1 MLRENGI
8 HLLPHLLADMLWNGT
23 HHVSVQLTPEYL
35 LITRK
40 FTAKPN
46 GQRMNFHRELLQ
58 SLAMEQGFQSALGI
72 TPTPKEPLRY
82 ERLLLHTREIAKPC
96 ADLRI
101 PRPRSLTHPMIG
113 FVPGHEGMI
122 QPQLFISD
130 AISNKSSQSLGLAGS
145 RAARPAE
152 PFGRGGAHLKGKK
165 ESMREKPL
173 ALSEAEG

>member
-82 ERLLLHTREIAKPC
+82 ERLLLHTREIEAMRGSAHPKASEPH
-96 ADLRI
+96 ASHDRLRA
-101 PRPRSLTHPMIG
+101 RS
-113 FVPGHEGMI
+113 
-122 QPQLFISD
+122 
-130 AISNKSSQSLGLAGS
+130 
-145 RAARPAE
+145 
-152 PFGRGGAHLKGKK
+152 
-165 ESMREKPL
+165 
-173 ALSEAEG
+173 